1 MKGLLI
7 KDFKL
12 VMGQKRLLLF
22 VPIFGLF
29 LMISNADPYAGVGYI
44 MMLSILLTLS
54 TISYD
59 EYDNGMSFLMTLPI
73 QKSMYAAEKYVFSGL
88 MLVISVITAL
98 IFAVLVAIGM
108 DIAFVWKELLMTGV
122 GLMVPF
128 WLMLMFILP
137 VQIKYG
143 SEKGRIAILLIG
155 GGFFAISVLLAKGK
169 EYLGIDLAPFL
180 VKLENL
186 PESVFIITGAVVVAG
201 LTAGS
206 YAISKN
212 IIKKKEF

>member
-12 VMGQKRLLLF
+12 IMGQKRLLLF

-73 QKSMYAAEKYVFSGL
+73 EKSMYAAEKYVFSGL

-98 IFAVLVAIGM
+98 IFAIFVAIGM
-108 DIAFVWKELLMTGV
+108 NIAFVWKELLMTGV
-122 GLMVPF
+122 VLMVPF
-128 WLMLMFILP
+128 WLMMMLILP

-143 SEKGRIAILLIG
+143 AEKGRIAILLIG
-155 GGFFAISVLLAKGK
+155 GGLFAVSVLLAKGK
-169 EYLGIDLAPFL
+169 EYFEP
-180 VKLENL
+180 
-186 PESVFIITGAVVVAG
+186 
-201 LTAGS
+201 
-206 YAISKN
+206 
-212 IIKKKEF
+212 